1 MIVMSRMQGKKP
13 TSMNRTILVCEAF
26 LLALSLSVGPTP
38 ATAGTPVVQSG
49 DRLPSLAPMLKSV
62 LPAVVSV
69 SVKGRAPVEPNLLL
83 SDPFF
88 HRFYGNSDQSPQD
101 QQDFEAVGSGVV
113 VDAENGYI
121 ITNNHVVEEADDITV
136 TLGDGRSL
144 QAGKIGT
151 DPDTD
156 VAVIQVHVR
165 DLTALPFGDSD
176 ALEVG
181 DFVVAIGNPFGLLQT
196 VTSGIVSALGRRG
209 LGIEGYESFIQTDA
223 SINPGN
229 SGGALVNL
237 RGELVGI
244 NSAIVG
250 PTGGNVGIG
259 FAIPG
264 NMVKRIMLQLIAH
277 GEVRRGE
284 IGISI
289 QDLTADL
296 AKALGA
302 DVGEGV
308 VVAYVQP
315 RSPAAEAK
323 LKAGDIITALNGEP
337 VKDPADLK
345 NKVGLLQVGATVQ
358 LDIVRENKQQ
368 KIVATTRD
376 VQVKSLEVSSEI
388 PALTGT
394 TLQTIPSEA
403 PEYGGLKGAVVAEV
417 KKGTRAADAGL
428 LPDDIIVSVNRKPVE
443 SAVDVERLARQA
455 KGPLLLQIVRD
466 NGGIFLVIETDLAR

>member
-1 MIVMSRMQGKKP
+1 MNRMQGEKP
-13 TSMNRTILVCEAF
+13 TPMKGKILVCKAIV
-26 LLALSLSVGPTP
+26 LALVLSTDPIE

-49 DRLPSLAPMLKSV
+49 DELPSLAPMLKTV

-88 HRFYGNSDQSPQD
+88 HRFNGGPDQSQQD
-101 QQDFEAVGSGVV
+101 EHDFEAVGSGVV

-121 ITNNHVVEEADDITV
+121 LTNSHVVEDADDITV
-136 TLGDGRSL
+136 TLNDGRTL
-144 QAGKIGT
+144 QARKVGD

-156 VAVIQVHVR
+156 VAVVR
-165 DLTALPFGDSD
+165 VYAQDLKSLAFGDSD
-176 ALEVG
+176 KLEVG
-181 DFVVAIGNPFGLLQT
+181 DFVVAVGNPFGLPQT

-244 NSAIVG
+244 NSAIVA

-259 FAIPG
+259 FAIPS
-264 NMVKRIMLQLIAH
+264 NMAKRILEQLIAH

-284 IGISI
+284 LGISV

-302 DVGEGV
+302 DTGEGV

-315 RSPAAEAK
+315 RSSAADAG

-345 NKVGLLQVGATVQ
+345 NKVGLLRVGALVQ
-358 LDIVRENKQQ
+358 VDIVRDNRQK

-388 PALTGT
+388 PALAGT
-394 TLQTIPSEA
+394 TLQTIPPGA

-417 KKGTRAADAGL
+417 KQGSRAAGAGL
-428 LPDDIIVSVNRKPVE
+428 MPDDIIVSVNRKQVE
-443 SAVDVERLARQA
+443 SAEDVVHIAGRA

-466 NGGIFLVIETDLAR
+466 SGGIFLVVEADPAR

>member
-1 MIVMSRMQGKKP
+1 MNGMQEKKSKP
-13 TSMNRTILVCEAF
+13 MNHIICVCKAVV
-26 LLALSLSVGPTP
+26 LALVLSTDPME

-49 DRLPSLAPMLKSV
+49 DELPSLAPMLRTV

-83 SDPFF
+83 SDPYF
-88 HRFYGNSDQSPQD
+88 HRFNGSPDQSQGD
-101 QQDFEAVGSGVV
+101 GYDFEAGGSGVV

-121 ITNNHVVEEADDITV
+121 ITNSHVVEEADEITV
-136 TLGDGRSL
+136 SLNDGRAL
-144 QAGKIGT
+144 HAEKIGT

-156 VAVIQVHVR
+156 VAVLRVYAQS
-165 DLTALPFGDSD
+165 LKALAFGDSD
-176 ALEVG
+176 RLEVG
-181 DFVVAIGNPFGLLQT
+181 DFVVAVGNPFGLGQT

-209 LGIEGYESFIQTDA
+209 LGIEGFESFIQTDA

-284 IGISI
+284 IGITI

-296 AKALGA
+296 AQALGA
-302 DVGEGV
+302 GTGEGV

-315 RSPAAEAK
+315 RSPAEEAG
-323 LKAGDIITALNGEP
+323 LKAGDIITVLNGEP

-345 NKVGLLQVGATVQ
+345 NKIGLLQVGAVVQ
-358 LDIVRENKQQ
+358 VDIVRENKH
-368 KIVATTRD
+368 KKLVVTTRD
-376 VQVKSLEVSSEI
+376 ATVKTLEVSGEI
-388 PALTGT
+388 APLAGT
-394 TLQTIPSEA
+394 TLQTIPPES
-403 PEYGGLKGAVVAEV
+403 PEYGGVKGVLVAEV
-417 KKGTRAADAGL
+417 KQGSPAAGAGL

-443 SAVDVERLARQA
+443 SAEDVVHIAGRA
-455 KGPLLLQIVRD
+455 KGALLLQIVRD
-466 NGGIFLVIETDLAR
+466 GGGIFLVVEADPAQ